1 MGLGNEAA
9 LLVAIKLG
17 VGEFDLV
24 CLLFAVVL
32 IGFEDVLF
40 GFLDLGGRAVVLTIL
55 LERERE
61 RERDALHRL
70 VFPNAKFRQ
79 VPVIGPEMD
88 PGSQIKVSKHQP
100 QRESLTQVT
109 HVVKAEQGDAG
120 HSKKNQSVQLLGFPP
135 GPLMSPVRQSPFSLQ
150 YPQLSVAIQLGQLS
164 LN

>member
-1 MGLGNEAA
+1 VKEAA

-17 VGEFDLV
+17 VGELDLV

-32 IGFEDVLF
+32 FIFAVVLF
-40 GFLDLGGRAVVLTIL
+40 GFLDLGGRAVVLTMR

-61 RERDALHRL
+61 RERVALHRL
-70 VFPNAKFRQ
+70 VFPNAKFLHL
-79 VPVIGPEMD
+79 PWMGPDID
-88 PGSQIKVSKHQP
+88 PGSHISVSKHQP
-100 QRESLTQVT
+100 HNESLTQVT
-109 HVVKAEQGDAG
+109 QVVKAEQGEAG

-135 GPLMSPVRQSPFSLQ
+135 GPLMSPVRHSPFSLQ